1 MKIRELQKRMKI
13 RELQKRIETITSYKN
28 SKPIPV
34 CPVCGLNLNSF
45 PHSEQECM
53 EWFMAD
59 YRDADE
65 TRADLLQ
72 F

>member
-1 MKIRELQKRMKI
+1 MKI

-53 EWFMAD
+53 EWYAEDYAD
-59 YRDADE
+59 QDQ
-65 TRADLLQ
+65 TIQDLLS